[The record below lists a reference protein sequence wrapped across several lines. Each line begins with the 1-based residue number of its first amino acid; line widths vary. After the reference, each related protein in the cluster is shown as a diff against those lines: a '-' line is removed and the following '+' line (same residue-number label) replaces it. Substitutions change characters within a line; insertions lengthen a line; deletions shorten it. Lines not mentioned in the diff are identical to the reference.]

1 MKDQSKKD
9 LIIEILIAIIPFG
22 IGGLLIYRSIYLI
35 YGYHFTNSL
44 WFVMLPMTT
53 LVLGFILG
61 TLLVISAILIF
72 VNKPKGAFLYRLSGL
87 FIILYPI
94 NINII
99 DFLKGY
105 QDNLDS
111 WWITILIPI
120 GLLVF
125 LFFNQKK
132 YVQTSKSYKK
142 EILLIVLFIFLLT
155 DIAFYNWNYSEY
167 RRKELA
173 KTNKLLLHGV
183 NNYSQTKF

>member
-1 MKDQSKKD
+1 MKDQSRVE
-9 LIIEILIAIIPFG
+9 LISEILIAIPSFS

-53 LVLGFILG
+53 LVLGLILG
-61 TLLVISAILIF
+61 LLLVMSAILIF
-72 VNKPKGAFLYRLSGL
+72 VNKPKGSFLYRLSGL

-94 NINII
+94 NINLI

-132 YVQTSKSYKK
+132 YIQMDKSYRK
-142 EILLIVLFIFLLT
+142 EISLIVLSIFLLT
-155 DIAFYNWNYSEY
+155 DIAFYNWNYFE
-167 RRKELA
+167 
-173 KTNKLLLHGV
+173 
-183 NNYSQTKF
+183 